1 MTAPTHGVRNLREEL
16 VQRAMEGDHAAF
28 EALVRPEFDRLYG
41 LAGLLIGDSAR
52 AEDAVQEA
60 LVRAW
65 RDLPRL
71 RDRASFGPWLRR
83 LVVNAARDEGRRIGR
98 RRRET
103 ELTPAHD
110 RGGAALELDAIL
122 DRDELAGPFKRLRQ
136 EERTV
141 IALRYYSDLSTAEAA
156 SSLGLGEVAFRSRL
170 HRAVKA
176 LGAALAADARSVS
189 GPEGR
194 WT

>member
-1 MTAPTHGVRNLREEL
+1 MD
-16 VQRAMEGDHAAF
+16 GDHGAF

-41 LAGLLIGDSAR
+41 LAGLLIGDRAR
-52 AEDAVQEA
+52 AEDAVQEG

-71 RDRASFGPWLRR
+71 RERGSFAPWLRK

-103 ELTPAHD
+103 ELTAAHD
-110 RGGAALELDAIL
+110 RSGPARDIEAVH
-122 DRDELAGPFKRLRQ
+122 DRDELAGAFRRLQ
-136 EERTV
+136 EDEREA
-141 IALRYYSDLSTAEAA
+141 IALRYYADLSTAEAA
-156 SSLGLGEVAFRSRL
+156 SALGVGEVAYRSRL

-176 LGAALAADARSVS
+176 LGTALAAEARAVS
-189 GPEGR
+189 RPEGDR
-194 WT
+194 T

>member
-1 MTAPTHGVRNLREEL
+1 
-16 VQRAMEGDHAAF
+16 MEGDHAAF
-28 EALVRPEFDRLYG
+28 ETLVRPEFDRLYG
-41 LAGLLIGDSAR
+41 LAGLLIGDRAR

-71 RDRASFGPWLRR
+71 RDRASFVPWLRR

-110 RGGAALELDAIL
+110 RGGAARELDAIL
-122 DRDELAGPFKRLRQ
+122 DRDELAGAFKRLRE

-141 IALRYYSDLSTAEAA
+141 IALRYYSDLTTAEAA
-156 SSLGLGEVAFRSRL
+156 SSIGLGEVAFRSRL